1 MNDNREQILLIV
13 RQMCEDNLVLGTWG
27 NVSVRNDEES
37 MWITPSGMDYG
48 SLCADDLVHISF
60 NGTVLKGRWKP
71 SSEWML
77 HAVLYKGRHDCAAIV
92 HTHST
97 FATAFAVA
105 RVAIPPVVEDCAQVV
120 GGSVHVAEY
129 ALPGTELLAKNALS
143 ALADR
148 SAVLLANHGLVGVA
162 PTLSE
167 ALKVCRI
174 VEKTAQT
181 VLYAKMLGPV
191 KSLSEEDIRAMRSFY
206 LNSYGPEIKE
216 IS

>member
-1 MNDNREQILLIV
+1 MSDKREEILHII

-27 NVSVRNDEES
+27 NVSVRNDEAS

-48 SLCADDLVHISF
+48 SLCVDDLVHISF
-60 NGTVLKGRWKP
+60 SGKVLKGRWKP

-77 HAVLYKGRHDCAAIV
+77 HAAVYEGRHDCAAVV

-97 FATAFAVA
+97 YATAFAVA

-120 GGSVHVAEY
+120 GGSVDVAEY
-129 ALPGTELLAKNALS
+129 ALPGTEQLAKNALS
-143 ALADR
+143 ALADK

-191 KSLSEEDIRAMRSFY
+191 KNLSEEDIRDMRRFY
-206 LNSYGPEIKE
+206 LNSYGPET
-216 IS
+216 S